1 MKPTRTPSAGP
12 ALRLRLLPAWLGYL
26 LVCTLLLTG
35 VSFARWC
42 TGADGADT
50 ARVAAGCVTVQYD
63 PAQTILALE
72 RDSVDNV
79 KTREFAFHVTNPG
92 SEVAIQYDLVVQLD
106 EALPKGATLTL
117 RRDGETTPLATL
129 EPTGGTQWTIP
140 NAGIFEAG
148 TPRTDGY
155 TLVFA
160 GDFKQIDGDSAR
172 SLTLTVRATQI
183 D

>member
-42 TGADGADT
+42 TGADGTDT

-63 PAQTILALE
+63 PSNTTLSLE
-72 RDSVDNV
+72 RDSVDDV
-79 KTREFAFHVTNPG
+79 KTQEFAFRVINPG

-106 EALPKGATLTL
+106 EALPEGATLTL
-117 RRDGETTPLATL
+117 YRVGTDTPLAL
-129 EPTGGTQWTIP
+129 LGPDSGAEWTIP

-148 TPRTDGY
+148 TARSDDY

-160 GDFKQIDGDSAR
+160 GDFEQIEGNSTR
-172 SLTLTVRATQI
+172 SLSLAVRATQI